1 MNKFITTLAAAAALA
16 ATASAQT
23 INEIRIDQPGSDNDE
38 YFELAGT
45 PGMALDGLTYI
56 VIGDFPSGAVEAVVD
71 LTGQVIPASG
81 YFVAAEGTFT
91 IGTADMTTTIDFEN
105 SDNVTHML
113 VQGFTGVKGDDIDT
127 DDDGVIDNVLW
138 TNVVDSVALEETD
151 PAVAGDLLYSDTIVG
166 PDGSFVPAHVFR
178 TDAAGLT
185 AWNIGEFG
193 DLTIDTP
200 GAANGNGFVSAAA
213 GGSQYFTV
221 DAGAANAGG
230 LYLVLTN
237 STGTT
242 PGTPVDSLTLPLNF
256 DSILLFSLTN
266 ANGPVFQGNL
276 GFLDANGRAH
286 STMAL
291 PVLDPA
297 TVGVQANTAALV
309 YDPLV
314 TSAQFVSGAVPFD
327 VIL

>member
-1 MNKFITTLAAAAALA
+1 MNKFITSLAAAAALA

-23 INEIRIDQPGSDNDE
+23 INEIRIDQSGVDNDE
-38 YFELAGT
+38 YFELAGA
-45 PGMALDGLTYI
+45 PGMVLDGLTYI
-56 VIGDFPSGAVEAVVD
+56 VIGDFPSGKIEAVVD

-81 YFVAAEGTFT
+81 FFVAAEASFT
-91 IGTADMTTTIDFEN
+91 IGVADMTTVIDFEN

-113 VQGFTGVKGDDIDT
+113 ISGFTGIKGDDIDV

-138 TNVVDSVALEETD
+138 TGIVDSVAFMETD
-151 PAVAGDLLYSDTIVG
+151 PAVAGDLLYSDNIVG
-166 PDGSFVPAHVFR
+166 PDGSFVPAHIFR
-178 TDAAGLT
+178 TEAAGLT

-200 GAANGNGFVSAAA
+200 GAVNGNGFVSAAN
-213 GGSQYFTV
+213 GGTQFFTV
-221 DAGAANAGG
+221 NAGSVNAGG

-237 STGTT
+237 VSGTS

-256 DSILLFSLTN
+256 DSTLLFSLTA
-266 ANGPVFQGNL
+266 ANGPVFPGNL
-276 GFLDANGRAH
+276 GFLDADGRAH
-286 STMAL
+286 SNLVL

-297 TVGVQANTAALV
+297 TVGLQINSAALV
-309 YDPLV
+309 YDALV
-314 TSAQFVSGAVPFD
+314 TSAQFVSGAAPFD